1 MKRRIFNFQ
10 QEEPKTA
17 PEVSQYQKEWR
28 AKKTRVVCYLDN
40 ENDWDLIDLI
50 DGAVQ
55 NGHTKSELVKSALY
69 AYFENI

>member
-10 QEEPKTA
+10 QEEPNKVL
-17 PEVSQYQKEWR
+17 EISQYQKEWR

-69 AYFENI
+69 AYFNNI